1 MQQTDWA
8 TRAGH
13 NKAIA
18 ESALDSLQIAAAV
31 LREIADELTDSGH
44 DARYKAFTAS
54 EIAQNW
60 LARGR
65 EALVDKATVAVARP
79 VMEAYFLIEIEE

>member
-1 MQQTDWA
+1 MTTDWP
-8 TRAGH
+8 TRAGRCE
-13 NKAIA
+13 AIA

-31 LREIADELTDSGH
+31 LREIADELTDTGH
-44 DARYKAFTAS
+44 DARYKALMAS

-65 EALVDKATVAVARP
+65 EALEDKPSVPVARP
-79 VMEAYFLIEIEE
+79 VVAADFLVEAE